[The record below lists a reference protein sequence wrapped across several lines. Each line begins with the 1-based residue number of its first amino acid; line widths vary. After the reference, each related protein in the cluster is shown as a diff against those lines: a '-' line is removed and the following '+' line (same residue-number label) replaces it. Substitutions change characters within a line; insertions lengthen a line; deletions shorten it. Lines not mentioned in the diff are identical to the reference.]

1 MSKVEQVESLDDIF
15 VELLEKLDI
24 DDSEKINLVND
35 FSNKT
40 VSEQLLMVKMF
51 ESRVKSEQ
59 EKIQQRY
66 VEQNKRRMF

>member
-24 DDSEKINLVND
+24 DDNEKINLVND

>member
-24 DDSEKINLVND
+24 DDNEKINLVND

-40 VSEQLLMVKMF
+40 VSEQILMVKMF

-66 VEQNKRRMF
+66 IDENKRRMF

>member
-15 VELLEKLDI
+15 VELLKKLDI